1 MSLGEE
7 TRMSLGDRA
16 AVARWRVPRP
26 ASRATAGSLR
36 LLATGAA
43 ARPAWEDIAA
53 RNPDLAICHQA
64 VWMDCMREV
73 GGFLDATRLYETRD
87 GRRILLPLAGRRLP
101 PAKPLLYDSWPL
113 YWEGA
118 RDSGGLLSA
127 DGPITAE
134 DVRQVAAD
142 LATMPAL
149 RVKVVPSTA
158 DAAAWAAGAP
168 RSAARVPLHAHVV
181 DLTGG
186 FDVVWTQ
193 RFSKKTREKS
203 RKAERR
209 GIVVES
215 DGTGRLLPI
224 FDMLYRR
231 SMEHWAADHFLPTP
245 LARRVIERRHDH
257 AKLEAVARRLG
268 QRCQVWIAWSAGEP
282 VSGIVVLG
290 QGPAATYWKGAT
302 DKELVR
308 ASGATD
314 YLHKCA
320 IETACQAGRTR
331 YDLGTSGLESLARF
345 KEGLGA
351 QLQNYEAYSFERI
364 PFTPAQ
370 ELLRVGLRRAFTAAA
385 VGRRA
390 ARARSAAG

>member
-1 MSLGEE
+1 M
-7 TRMSLGDRA
+7 
-16 AVARWRVPRP
+16 
-26 ASRATAGSLR
+26 
-36 LLATGAA
+36 
-43 ARPAWEDIAA
+43 
-53 RNPDLAICHQA
+53 
-64 VWMDCMREV
+64 
-73 GGFLDATRLYETRD
+73 
-87 GRRILLPLAGRRLP
+87 
-101 PAKPLLYDSWPL
+101 
-113 YWEGA
+113 
-118 RDSGGLLSA
+118 
-127 DGPITAE
+127 
-134 DVRQVAAD
+134 
-142 LATMPAL
+142 
-149 RVKVVPSTA
+149 
-158 DAAAWAAGAP
+158 
-168 RSAARVPLHAHVV
+168 
-181 DLTGG
+181 
-186 FDVVWTQ
+186 Q

-215 DGTGRLLPI
+215 DGAGRLLPI

-245 LARRVIERRHDH
+245 VARRVIERRHDH
-257 AKLEAVARRLG
+257 TKLEAVARRLG
-268 QRCQVWIAWSAGEP
+268 QRCQVWIAWSQGEP

-320 IETACQAGRTR
+320 IEAACQAGRTR

-351 QLQNYEAYSFERI
+351 RLQNYEAYSFERI

-370 ELLRVGLRRAFTAAA
+370 ELFRVGLRRAFTAAA
-385 VGRRA
+385 AGRRA
-390 ARARSAAG
+390 ARGRSAAG